1 METTKI
7 ELRSDFFV
15 IFVEIIPLF
24 PPNLLNITGGLFIR
38 FELFNIESS
47 PEVSLGDELSVLV
60 LKGKGDSII
69 SRMKDGRVIL
79 FNRENVLFNELE
91 PGMTVQSKVSFIAQN
106 YIIVDPVA
114 PPERGVDAI
123 KMGLQMVAETENWEN
138 AVMANA
144 LLYMLEILE
153 E

>member
-1 METTKI
+1 MY
-7 ELRSDFFV
+7 
-15 IFVEIIPLF
+15 
-24 PPNLLNITGGLFIR
+24 
-38 FELFNIESS
+38 NIESA
-47 PEVSLGDELSVLV
+47 PDISLGDELTVLV

-114 PPERGVDAI
+114 QPERGPEAI
-123 KMGLQMVAETENWEN
+123 KLGLQMVAETENWEN

-144 LLYMLEILE
+144 LLHVIEILE
-153 E
+153 EEA

>member
-1 METTKI
+1 MY
-7 ELRSDFFV
+7 
-15 IFVEIIPLF
+15 
-24 PPNLLNITGGLFIR
+24 NLD
-38 FELFNIESS
+38 SS
-47 PEVSLGDELSVLV
+47 PEVSLGDELTVLV

-106 YIIVDPVA
+106 YIIVDPVS
-114 PPERGVDAI
+114 PPERGVGAI
-123 KMGLQMVAETENWEN
+123 KLGLQMVSDTENWEN

-144 LLYMLEILE
+144 LLYVIELLE
-153 E
+153 EGV

>member
-1 METTKI
+1 MY
-7 ELRSDFFV
+7 
-15 IFVEIIPLF
+15 
-24 PPNLLNITGGLFIR
+24 
-38 FELFNIESS
+38 NIEST
-47 PEVSLGDELSVLV
+47 PDISLGDELIVLV

-114 PPERGVDAI
+114 KPERGNEAI
-123 KMGLQMVAETENWEN
+123 KLGLQMVAETENWEN

-144 LLYMLEILE
+144 LLHIIDVLE
-153 E
+153 EEA

>member
-1 METTKI
+1 
-7 ELRSDFFV
+7 LY
-15 IFVEIIPLF
+15 
-24 PPNLLNITGGLFIR
+24 NLD
-38 FELFNIESS
+38 SS
-47 PEVSLGDELSVLV
+47 PEVSLGDELTVLV

-106 YIIVDPVA
+106 YIIVDPVS
-114 PPERGVDAI
+114 PPERGVGAI
-123 KMGLQMVAETENWEN
+123 KLGLQMVSDTENWEN

-144 LLYMLEILE
+144 LLYVIELLE
-153 E
+153 EGV

>member
-1 METTKI
+1 MT
-7 ELRSDFFV
+7 LSR
-15 IFVEIIPLF
+15 F
-24 PPNLLNITGGLFIR
+24 PPNLINITVRLFIR

-114 PPERGVDAI
+114 PPEKGVNAI
-123 KMGLQMVAETENWEN
+123 KMGLQMVSETENWEN
-138 AVMANA
+138 AVIANA
-144 LLYMLEILE
+144 LLYILEILE